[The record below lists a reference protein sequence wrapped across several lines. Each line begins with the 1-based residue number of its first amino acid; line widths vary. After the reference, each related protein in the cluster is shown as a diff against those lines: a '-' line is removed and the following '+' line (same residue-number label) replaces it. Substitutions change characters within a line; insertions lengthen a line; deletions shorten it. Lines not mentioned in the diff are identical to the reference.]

1 MHTWNCSDCDMPMT
15 LLENVTNV
23 TCPNCG
29 KRMFEVVLET
39 FENDINNLDKRIE
52 QSIKE
57 TNFTRLKH
65 TSDIRQ
71 ALDEASIV
79 AITDSK
85 GIITYANKKFC
96 KISKYSE
103 EELLGTNHRI
113 LKSGYHSKNFYS
125 KLWKTISNGK
135 TWHGDIKN
143 KAKDGTFYWVRT
155 TITPVF
161 DEQQNIK
168 NFISIRT
175 DITSQVELREKL
187 IQSEKMSVIG
197 QLSSNM
203 AHDIRNPLAVIK
215 ATFDVMKE
223 QKKDQLSQENLEKFD
238 RIELAIQRI
247 SHQIDHVLNFIKP
260 QPAKLNKVRISKIIA
275 ESLDS
280 LNVPN
285 DIKIILPKNDAELFC
300 DKKQFVAVINNL
312 ILNAIQSIV
321 GKGTI
326 EITVEENDDTIVIQV
341 KDSGKGIPKKNLDK
355 IFEPLFT
362 TKQEGTGLGLAGVKS
377 IINLHAGK
385 IFVTSPPTIFTI
397 TLPKNPKISK
407 NS

>member
-238 RIELAIQRI
+238 RIEQAIQRI
-247 SHQIDHVLNFIKP
+247 SRQIDHVLNFIKP
-260 QPAKLNKVRISKIIA
+260 QPVKLNKVRISKIIA

-285 DIKIILPKNDAELFC
+285 DIKIILPKNDTELFC

-341 KDSGKGIPKKNLDK
+341 KDSGKGIPKKIMDK

-377 IINLHAGK
+377 ILDVHKGTIS
-385 IFVTSPPTIFTI
+385 VTSPPTTFTI
-397 TLPKNPKISK
+397 TLPKVSD
-407 NS
+407 